1 MLKNTETG
9 SLSFDFNSIDELHAA
24 IGQLHLDLSLAVSHT
39 RLFESF
45 KIADLKLP
53 NRLCVQPLE
62 GNDADINGAPGD
74 LTLRRYRRYAEGG
87 FGTLWIE
94 AVAIEPKLRSAPR
107 QLCLTRANAA
117 AFSAFAHTLRECARA
132 RWNHELCL
140 IIQLAHP
147 GRYCASAKPA
157 QPVFADAPQD
167 TERAISPA
175 APASLIS
182 DDQLELLQQSFI
194 QAAGLALELGFDG
207 VDIKACYDDLP
218 ADLLRAVNRPGRF
231 GGSLNNRSRL
241 LREVIAGIKAH
252 HPDAL
257 IASRLNVRIDN
268 PAETME
274 LIRSLHSAGAVLIN
288 AVPQIATVEDASTE
302 YAALRTLDQ
311 SARLTKQLRA
321 ALPDIAFVL
330 GGLSRFRHLLP
341 PLAAGLVESGAADLI
356 GVGRAALAYPD
367 MVADLVNNDTL
378 HPECCCL
385 NCDACTQLLKDGG
398 RAGCVLM
405 DNAIYAAEYRAHRS
419 IATDYLKSEAE
430 RCRMCVP
437 APCRQGCPADIDVS
451 GFIRAF
457 LKDDITA
464 AYETLRRS
472 NVLPAMCAQ
481 LCPVNALCEG
491 ACVAG
496 ILDGKSIPIHTIQ
509 YVICREAAAA
519 GIIGVRLPQ
528 ETSGWS
534 VGVVGAG
541 PAGTACAAELLERG
555 HRVVIY
561 ERSTRMG
568 GTPELLI
575 SPSRFSG
582 AAAEVEALLKPALL
596 QGRLVVKYG
605 CELGDNLSLSEL
617 QNNHDA
623 LFLATGLWGEKRLG
637 ILPGV
642 IPGVDFLL
650 QARSGRI
657 RTVPHRVVLLA
668 GGDSAMDCARFCM
681 ALGCRELLIVFAD
694 PLAQMHWHMPD
705 AWFRTPGVHFLT
717 MTRPLEY
724 LADDAGALCAI
735 QVRNRVLRQS
745 AAECQPEEIIETQLV
760 VEAMGLQIE
769 DSARHALASLQF
781 TETGLLSNVA
791 ADSFSCGMPGV
802 FAGGA
807 LINGGDSVVRCVAEG
822 RDAALEIDNY
832 LRRVGIK
839 PENKALLKNYST
851 IKKNPPKT
859 ASGTPYAS
867 IRFPTFSFRGSYQ
880 KS

>member
-9 SLSFDFNSIDELHAA
+9 SLSFDFNSIDELRAT
-24 IGQLHLDLSLAVSHT
+24 IGQLSLNLSLAGSHT

-45 KIADLKLP
+45 KIADITLP

-62 GNDADINGAPGD
+62 GNDADINGTPGD

-94 AVAIEPKLRSAPR
+94 AVAIKPELRSAPR

-117 AFSAFAHTLRECARA
+117 AFSAFARTLRECARA
-132 RWNHELCL
+132 RWGHELRL

-147 GRYCASAKPA
+147 GRYCALAGSA
-157 QPVFADAPQD
+157 QPVFADAPQN
-167 TERAISPA
+167 TKRAVSPA
-175 APASLIS
+175 APAPLIS
-182 DDQLELLQQSFI
+182 DDQLELLQHSFV
-194 QAAGLALELGFDG
+194 QAAELALELGFDG
-207 VDIKACYDDLP
+207 VDIKACYDDLL
-218 ADLLRAVNRPGRF
+218 ANLLQSFNRPGRF

-241 LREVIAGIKAH
+241 LREIIAGIKAH
-252 HPDAL
+252 QPDAL
-257 IASRLNVRIDN
+257 IASRLNVRTDY
-268 PAETME
+268 PAETIE

-288 AVPQIATVEDASTE
+288 AVPQITTVEDASTE
-302 YAALRTLDQ
+302 YVALRTLDQ
-311 SARLTKQLRA
+311 SARLMKGLRSS
-321 ALPDIAFVL
+321 LPDIAFVL
-330 GGLSRFRHLLP
+330 GGLSRFRQLLP

-367 MVADLVNNDTL
+367 MVADLVNNGTL
-378 HPECCCL
+378 RPECCCL
-385 NCDACTQLLKDGG
+385 NCNACIQLLKDGG
-398 RAGCVLM
+398 AAGCVVM

-437 APCRQGCPADIDVS
+437 APCRQGCPADIDVP

-457 LKDDITA
+457 LKNDIIS
-464 AYETLRRS
+464 AYETLRCR

-496 ILDGKSIPIHTIQ
+496 ILDGRSIPIHTIQ

-528 ETSGWS
+528 DTSGSS

-541 PAGTACAAELLERG
+541 PAGVACATELLERG
-555 HRVVIY
+555 HCVIIY

-575 SPSRFSG
+575 SPSRFYG
-582 AAAEVEALLKPALL
+582 AASEVEALLKPALL

-605 CELGDNLSLSEL
+605 CELGDKLSLSEL

-637 ILPGV
+637 VLPGV

-650 QARSGRI
+650 QAGSGKI

-681 ALGCRELLIVFAD
+681 ELGCRELLIVFAD

-705 AWFRTPGVHFLT
+705 AWFRTSGVHFLT

-724 LADDAGALCAI
+724 LSDAAGVLCAI
-735 QVRNRVLRQS
+735 RVRNRLLRQS
-745 AAECQPEEIIETQLV
+745 AAEGEPEEIIETQLV
-760 VEAMGLQIE
+760 IEAMGLQIE
-769 DSARHALASLQF
+769 DSTRDALASLQF
-781 TETGLLSNVA
+781 TEIGLLNSVA
-791 ADSFSCGMPGV
+791 ADSFSCSISGV

-822 RDAALEIDNY
+822 RAAALEIDTY
-832 LRRVGIK
+832 LRR
-839 PENKALLKNYST
+839 
-851 IKKNPPKT
+851 
-859 ASGTPYAS
+859 
-867 IRFPTFSFRGSYQ
+867 
-880 KS
+880 